1 MNHPQLEAYG
11 FGFTTVIHST
21 FLERPNPRRFFHR
34 RQLYGLAQL
43 LYCDQLN
50 DIVAGGATKVEERCP
65 MAQRGDSFIGVHMQL
80 QLGGTRAPKKTYCNN
95 MFMAFHVWSE
105 FLPYDLNLS
114 STTGKTWW
122 FANIVK
128 FGIQVTIGWNGPK
141 SLSLNAR

>member
-1 MNHPQLEAYG
+1 MNRNDVSVRTMNHPQLEAYG

-21 FLERPNPRRFFHR
+21 FLERPNPRHFFHR

-80 QLGGTRAPKKTYCNN
+80 QLGGTRAQKKNVTSCSWL
-95 MFMAFHVWSE
+95 FMCGR
-105 FLPYDLNLS
+105 S
-114 STTGKTWW
+114 SCRTT
-122 FANIVK
+122 
-128 FGIQVTIGWNGPK
+128 
-141 SLSLNAR
+141 